1 MISGGTT
8 PTYGI
13 SAIEEQFVIRFPDDL
28 AEKIRAELEAS
39 QVPSDLKITFTDARN
54 AQIAI
59 GNRHFHGIL
68 LDLPTLVESFRT
80 VDTTQYVKIADI
92 SKLLLCLDLSLGDH
106 FELKQKLTENN
117 YQWPNGLTPPMAGIL
132 SKRKSKRPPIEDI
145 EAIEKQVQKL
155 LEADEAAD
163 SVSYALYHGDRLVLS
178 SSVVPKEGES
188 PTKSTATTT
197 DLYNMSSEVDDL
209 AAEIELD
216 MEEEEEDGIPTHP
229 PTPSIELEQKIE
241 ETRAQAE
248 SMTNPLIKAR
258 LQDVISSLEAELKG
272 KLSTKK

>member
-1 MISGGTT
+1 MITGETVPAAYGTA
-8 PTYGI
+8 
-13 SAIEEQFVIRFPDDL
+13 AIEEQLVIRFPDDL
-28 AEKIRAELEAS
+28 AEKIHAELDAS
-39 QVPSDLKITFTDARN
+39 QVPSDLKVTFTDSRN
-54 AQIAI
+54 AQVTI
-59 GNRHFHGIL
+59 GNRTLHGIL

-80 VDTTQYVKIADI
+80 VDTTQYVKVADI

-145 EAIEKQVQKL
+145 EAIERQVQKL
-155 LEADEAAD
+155 LDADEAAD
-163 SVSYALYHGDRLVLS
+163 SVSHSLYHGDRLILS
-178 SSVVPKEGES
+178 STPAPKEGES

-216 MEEEEEDGIPTHP
+216 MEEEEIPSLP
-229 PTPSIELEQKIE
+229 PTPSLELEQKIE

-258 LQDVISSLEAELKG
+258 LQDVISSLEAELKE
-272 KLSTKK
+272 KLSTKKQ

>member
-1 MISGGTT
+1 
-8 PTYGI
+8 
-13 SAIEEQFVIRFPDDL
+13 
-28 AEKIRAELEAS
+28 
-39 QVPSDLKITFTDARN
+39 VPSDLKITFTDARN

-59 GNRHFHGIL
+59 GNRSLHGIL

-80 VDTTQYVKIADI
+80 VDTTQYVKVADI
-92 SKLLLCLDLSLGDH
+92 SKMLLCLDLSLGDH

-117 YQWPNGLTPPMAGIL
+117 YQWPNGLTPPMAGIS
-132 SKRKSKRPPIEDI
+132 SKRKSKRPPIEHI

-155 LEADEAAD
+155 LEADAAAD
-163 SVSYALYHGDRLVLS
+163 SVSFTVYQGDKVILS
-178 SSVVPKEGES
+178 STMAPKEGES

-216 MEEEEEDGIPTHP
+216 MEEEEEDEIPP
-229 PTPSIELEQKIE
+229 PLPIPSLELEQKIE
-241 ETRAQAE
+241 ETHAQAE

-258 LQDVISSLEAELKG
+258 LQDAISSLEAELKE
-272 KLSTKK
+272 KLSTKKP